1 MADIISIG
9 TTEDTGKGKVLK
21 TGDMRRSYNTKK
33 KKKKKK
39 NSKGFKFRK
48 GNSTYKVGK
57 WYKEWLLKWL

>member
-57 WYKEWLLKWL
+57 